1 MTLADCL
8 QVEPQE
14 CIVVEDS
21 ATGIAAASAGMSPIG
36 FIGGSHAGGG
46 LTRELI
52 ASGARTVIADMRAL
66 KGAIIALRGW

>member
-1 MTLADCL
+1 VADWL

-21 ATGIAAASAGMSPIG
+21 AAGIAAASAAGMSPIG

-52 ASGARTVIADMRAL
+52 AAGSRTVIADMRAL
-66 KGAIIALRGW
+66 NGATIALRGC